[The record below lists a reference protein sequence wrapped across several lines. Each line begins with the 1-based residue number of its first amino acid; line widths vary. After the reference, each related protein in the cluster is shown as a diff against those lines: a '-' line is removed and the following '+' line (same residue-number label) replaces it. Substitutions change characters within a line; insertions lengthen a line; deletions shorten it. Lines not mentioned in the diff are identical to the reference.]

1 MKKYY
6 GAIIGLF
13 SLMFL
18 LRWDQLVLAG
28 EDSWSSNY
36 KNPDYFTP
44 HHNIHG
50 FSDQGYTIINPDDKS
65 VKGFIF
71 EVNNHHPDIDIN
83 FIKIPYTQYFS
94 SFGIEIKDIL
104 SSQNT
109 HIFYLMKTGDD
120 PLFYTNFS
128 RVISWYLINR
138 RDSSVVIRP
147 ILDNEQLMPQRVLV
161 MDRPQVMVGDMGAEF
176 KDPEKV
182 IIDGYHIHMD
192 YLEGQERQ
200 ATLLFDQFREY
211 IASERLIYSDLD
223 WYPARSNGPHVRAG
237 WEIKFERAGSQLMYD
252 YGKAMIWLVLNHGD
266 IPIYSHSKNWV
277 FGENENRLI
286 SHLDNAWYSGFR
298 PSLNQRF
305 FYDPVNKKTGL
316 YRWDQQLPGS
326 RYLSAAA
333 IQSKQQEI
341 IEFWFADGMEAKW
354 FKKQSAKSDNL
365 DQEITERFMKDLVLL
380 ANGFYDDWLT
390 SPRGQ
395 LAYIILADQFP
406 RSIYR
411 GTPMILAY
419 DNLSLR
425 VARAAIQS
433 GNDQHLNY
441 YERLFLYLP
450 LVHSESSDDQSLAL
464 SLFQALAEEV
474 PDDLKPEFDVHYK
487 QALKHKAVIDQFSR
501 FIHRDRIFGKSST
514 EEEMEFIRK
523 IDAEF

>member
-1 MKKYY
+1 MRIFY
-6 GAIIGLF
+6 GAILGLL
-13 SLMFL
+13 SLIYISI
-18 LRWDQLVLAG
+18 WDNPAFAG

-36 KNPDYFTP
+36 KNPDYFSAD
-44 HHNIHG
+44 HNSPNT
-50 FSDQGYTIINPDDKS
+50 SDQNNTIIDPDDKS

-71 EVNNHHPDIDIN
+71 EINNHHPDIDID
-83 FIKIPYTQYFS
+83 FIKNPYSQYFS
-94 SFGIEIKDIL
+94 SIGIEIKDIL
-104 SSQNT
+104 SAQDT
-109 HIFYLMKTGDD
+109 HIFYWQKTGDD

-128 RVISWYLINR
+128 RVISWYLMNR

-147 ILDNEQLMPQRVLV
+147 IIDHEGLIPQRVLV
-161 MDRPQVMVGDMGAEF
+161 MDRPQVIVGDTSTEF
-176 KDPEKV
+176 KDPEAA

-192 YLEGQERQ
+192 YLDGQERR
-200 ATLLFDQFREY
+200 AKLLFDHFRQY
-211 IASERLIYSDLD
+211 IANERLIYSDLD
-223 WYPARSNGPHVRAG
+223 WYPPRSNGPHVRAG

-266 IPIYSHSKNWV
+266 VPIYSHSKNWV

-305 FYDPVNKKTGL
+305 FYDPGNKKSGL

-326 RYLSAAA
+326 RSVSAAA
-333 IQSKQQEI
+333 VQSKQQEI
-341 IEFWFADGMEAKW
+341 LEFWFADGMETKW
-354 FKKQSAKSDNL
+354 FKKQTANSDNL
-365 DQEITERFMKDLVLL
+365 DQEITKRFMKDLILL

-390 SPRGQ
+390 SPRGK

-425 VARAAIQS
+425 VARAAIQT
-433 GNDQHLNY
+433 GDDQQLNY

-450 LVHSESSDDQSLAL
+450 LVHSELTEDQSQAL
-464 SLFQALAEEV
+464 SLFQTLTEEV
-474 PDDLKPEFDVHYK
+474 PDVLKQKFDVHYK

-514 EEEMEFIRK
+514 KEEIEFIRK
-523 IDAEF
+523 LDAEF